1 MKEVLKN
8 QLKSLLLA
16 SSPSG
21 YEDQAVD
28 LFRSFVSPYVD
39 SVDVDAYGN
48 CIAHK
53 KGCGRK
59 IMIVAHADE
68 IGLMITYIDDKGFL
82 YFKEIGGID
91 TNLLPGRRV
100 KLITVDDSEITGV
113 IGKKPI
119 HLQERTDAAREFNPE
134 DLWIDIGAKNKDEAE
149 HVVSIGSVAT
159 FISDPI
165 ELNDNYICSKSL
177 DDRAGLSV
185 LIGVA
190 SRMTDSDLDIYYVA
204 SVQEELGAI
213 GIQMVASAVMPD
225 IGIVVDVTHASD
237 YPSMFPVKDGN
248 IRLGQGAVIA
258 IGPNMSKEISRGL
271 VASAK
276 ENSIPHQIEAIAKPT
291 GTDARML
298 QIAGTGI
305 KTGLLC
311 IPCRYMHTPNEVIST
326 DDVDSV
332 IDLLCEYLK

>member
-21 YEDQAVD
+21 YEDQVVD

-113 IGKKPI
+113 IGKKP
-119 HLQERTDAAREFNPE
+119 HLENRPVR
-134 DLWIDIGAKNKDEAE
+134 
-149 HVVSIGSVAT
+149 
-159 FISDPI
+159 
-165 ELNDNYICSKSL
+165 
-177 DDRAGLSV
+177 
-185 LIGVA
+185 
-190 SRMTDSDLDIYYVA
+190 
-204 SVQEELGAI
+204 
-213 GIQMVASAVMPD
+213 
-225 IGIVVDVTHASD
+225 
-237 YPSMFPVKDGN
+237 FP
-248 IRLGQGAVIA
+248 
-258 IGPNMSKEISRGL
+258 
-271 VASAK
+271 
-276 ENSIPHQIEAIAKPT
+276 
-291 GTDARML
+291 
-298 QIAGTGI
+298 
-305 KTGLLC
+305 
-311 IPCRYMHTPNEVIST
+311 
-326 DDVDSV
+326 
-332 IDLLCEYLK
+332 